1 MLGVYSTRCSKV
13 LHTYCI
19 TAPVGGDF
27 LMRRLS
33 ESEGKERAIAVQFI
47 DMFGKDAS
55 AAVEVK

>member
-33 ESEGKERAIAVQFI
+33 ESEGKEEAIALQFI
-47 DMFGKDAS
+47 DMFG
-55 AAVEVK
+55 